1 MAPYKTVLMN
11 QTNKRSVYFIAAWSN
26 VLAITVSKN
35 SHKPIILESYKL
47 SPIYIRKIG
56 LISKLQIFNEN
67 KNNFLYEN
75 KIIKDIQLSKNI
87 KLF

>member
-1 MAPYKTVLMN
+1 MN
-11 QTNKRSVYFIAAWSN
+11 QTNKRSVYFKAAWSN
-26 VLAITVSKN
+26 VLAIITVSKN

-56 LISKLQIFNEN
+56 LVSKLQIFNEN

>member
-11 QTNKRSVYFIAAWSN
+11 QTNKRSVYFKAAWSN

-35 SHKPIILESYKL
+35 SHEPIILESYKL

-56 LISKLQIFNEN
+56 LVSKLQIFNEN